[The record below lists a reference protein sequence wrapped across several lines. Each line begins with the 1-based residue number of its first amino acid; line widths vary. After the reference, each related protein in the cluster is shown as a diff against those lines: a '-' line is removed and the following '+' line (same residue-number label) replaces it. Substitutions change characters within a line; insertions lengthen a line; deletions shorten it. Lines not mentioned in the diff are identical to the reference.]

1 MDLSTFSAGYL
12 ARTLLQRLAE
22 GATLDDET
30 TQRIRKAIVSSN
42 DIETLSSQSTPEE
55 ELAEEQRRIAID
67 ILTAYRCFNIED
79 ALQMDKIFEHRTSD
93 CVQVT
98 LPRSAGTPDRNNK
111 QYRKYLQDLVLNDL
125 APFKGEIDIVQPI
138 ISDPSA
144 RIAVAKVHG
153 QVHAEGRP
161 TRHDHTV
168 WFLYFT
174 EDRDKVWKI
183 EVWVD
188 SKKACEFR
196 EQLDEWRKRTTGS
209 SAGSGKRMG
218 AQSEE
223 SK

>member
-1 MDLSTFSAGYL
+1 MDLSIVSVGHL

-22 GATLDDET
+22 GDYLDSET
-30 TQRIRKAIVSSN
+30 RHLIQDAMVS
-42 DIETLSSQSTPEE
+42 DIERLSIRSQLDE
-55 ELAEEQRRIAID
+55 ELAEEQRCIAMN
-67 ILTAYRCFNIED
+67 ILTAYRCFNVED
-79 ALQMDKIFEHRTSD
+79 ALQMNKIFEHRTSD

-138 ISDPSA
+138 ISDASA
-144 RIAVAKVHG
+144 RTVVAKVHG
-153 QVHAEGRP
+153 QVHAEGRS
-161 TRHDHTV
+161 TIHDHTV

-188 SKKACEFR
+188 SKKAYEFQQ
-196 EQLDEWRKRTTGS
+196 QLAEWHKKNAGSNSS
-209 SAGSGKRMG
+209 SAKQTDAQNGKP
-218 AQSEE
+218 
-223 SK
+223 K